1 MTRVLLDENFP
12 AGAVRELE
20 AAGHDVASVGGVSPG
35 LDDRG
40 VLALARTESRVLL
53 TFDAD
58 FGDLIFQRGGSPPPA
73 VVYFRLHPIAVDEVL
88 AVALRA
94 LRAPLDACFVVATRS
109 GLRRRRFDVAAR
121 AGPG

>member
-12 AGAVRELE
+12 ASAVRGLE
-20 AAGHDVASVGGVSPG
+20 AAGHNVASVSGVSPG

-40 VLALARTESRVLL
+40 VMALARTESRVLL

-58 FGDLIFQRGGSPPPA
+58 FGDLVFLRGAFPPPA
-73 VVYFRLHPIAVDEVL
+73 IVYFRLHPIAVDELL

-94 LRAPLDACFVVATRS
+94 LRAPIDACFVVATRE
-109 GLRRRRFDVAAR
+109 GLRQRRFDLAAPDGR
-121 AGPG
+121 G